1 MEEIIKQ
8 RYKEF
13 DEQYENNEI
22 PPYNA
27 AFDYFRAGYIAAF
40 DNDVLKV
47 LSQIIWENYI
57 TNRDGYSPFWMV
69 IGEPN
74 EWNRGEFYTKGSLI
88 HDPKFLS
95 FSIPETKRLTWR
107 ELALRL
113 DIHTSDIVEDGHNCN
128 LCPFSDDCKAF
139 FKYKNSDEQPQC
151 SFWQQKVDKKVY
163 EANLDRNKIMAD
175 LFQRRDIHVL

>member
-1 MEEIIKQ
+1 
-8 RYKEF
+8 
-13 DEQYENNEI
+13 
-22 PPYNA
+22 
-27 AFDYFRAGYIAAF
+27 
-40 DNDVLKV
+40 
-47 LSQIIWENYI
+47 
-57 TNRDGYSPFWMV
+57 MV

-74 EWNRGEFYTKGSLI
+74 EWNRGEIYTKGSLI
-88 HDPKFLS
+88 LDPKFLS
-95 FSIPETKRLTWR
+95 YSIPETKRLTWK

-175 LFQRRDIHVL
+175 LFQCRDIHVFFSLYGECAMRTEEHNRFQYIENVQKIEGK